1 MISWSTYLMP
11 VFESIMLYN
20 SKIKCVLITIGGH
33 SLRYPWSAISDWAW
47 YRNVR
52 YRTEE
57 LKVRHYIGYRNKL
70 LSDIRYPTSILG
82 NPRNAVIS
90 CQILIMKVESSKSVR
105 RMKRQFNLL
114 GSIGNDLSILD
125 IWISDI
131 DLVRYRNGSWCRYR
145 NYSDIGIKGFSPTF
159 CVPISE

>member
-1 MISWSTYLMP
+1 M
-11 VFESIMLYN
+11 
-20 SKIKCVLITIGGH
+20 TIGGH

-70 LSDIRYPTSILG
+70 LSNIRHSTSTFG
-82 NPRNAVIS
+82 NPRSAVVS
-90 CQILIMKVESSKSVR
+90 CQILVTKVISSKPVR
-105 RMKRQFNLL
+105 KMMCQFNLL
-114 GSIGNDLSILD
+114 WSIGNDLSILD
-125 IWISDI
+125 IGISDI

-145 NYSDIGIKGFSPTF
+145 NYSDIGIKGFSPTEMGHF
-159 CVPISE
+159 VNRILKKKFEFFI